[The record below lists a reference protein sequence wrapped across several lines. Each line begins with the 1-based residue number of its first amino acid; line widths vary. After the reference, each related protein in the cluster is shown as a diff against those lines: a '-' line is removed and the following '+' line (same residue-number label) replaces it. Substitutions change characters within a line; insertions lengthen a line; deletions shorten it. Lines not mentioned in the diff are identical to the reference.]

1 MTQMALVM
9 GLTRFWPYLGL
20 RVQRLGHV
28 GGIDRG
34 HDDDPDAVAAAA
46 LSCSASW
53 RSNLPRMVP
62 QQQPGAKPDHSIGVE
77 LELTRDRL
85 HA

>member
-1 MTQMALVM
+1 LALE
-9 GLTRFWPYLGL
+9 L
-20 RVQRLGHV
+20 
-28 GGIDRG
+28 
-34 HDDDPDAVAAAA
+34 AADG
-46 LSCSASW
+46 S
-53 RSNLPRMVP
+53 